1 MDNTL
6 CCYIKYTNNYI
17 LIFIPEI
24 IYKKKYN
31 LKKYNECYL
40 YKKIL
45 KKCHKYIKYNM
56 NNLLIIYSNEK
67 IYTFGYLYDNIFQT
81 SHILVDNKYIDIIIN
96 NYKID
101 RINKVLDI
109 IS

>member
-1 MDNTL
+1 
-6 CCYIKYTNNYI
+6 
-17 LIFIPEI
+17 
-24 IYKKKYN
+24 
-31 LKKYNECYL
+31 
-40 YKKIL
+40 
-45 KKCHKYIKYNM
+45 M
-56 NNLLIIYSNEK
+56 NNLLRIYSNEK

-96 NYKID
+96 NYKFD